1 MITLSVNDV
10 SQFSYDNQVVSVAV
24 KFRSKDL
31 VYLEILNPEEVMR
44 LPPENTTIF
53 LFWQWQTTL
62 WKQQAVIQRID
73 QSPTLLIIATTQGDP
88 VGVENRRNRRY
99 RLRIPVYIPQGTF
112 KLKKIATET
121 EDISIDGLRCLVPTP
136 IREGSAIALLL
147 ELPGR
152 TVKISGTVL
161 RCRPTPASNIFDM
174 AVRLSPEGHDYQW
187 LRHYLDTQS

>member
-73 QSPTLLIIATTQGDP
+73 RVPLSSS
-88 VGVENRRNRRY
+88 
-99 RLRIPVYIPQGTF
+99 LRQPR
-112 KLKKIATET
+112 A
-121 EDISIDGLRCLVPTP
+121 
-136 IREGSAIALLL
+136 IRWA
-147 ELPGR
+147 
-152 TVKISGTVL
+152 
-161 RCRPTPASNIFDM
+161 
-174 AVRLSPEGHDYQW
+174 
-187 LRHYLDTQS
+187 